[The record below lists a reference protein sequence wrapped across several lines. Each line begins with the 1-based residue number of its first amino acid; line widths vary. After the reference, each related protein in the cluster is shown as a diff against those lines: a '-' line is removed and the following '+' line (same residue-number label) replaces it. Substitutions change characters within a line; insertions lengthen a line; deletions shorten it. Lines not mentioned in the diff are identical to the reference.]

1 MIRHAL
7 PLLSVA
13 GLLFACSPE
22 PPRVDAEADVWSGRV
37 WSLET
42 LNGEYVLR
50 KPARSAV
57 FVTRTGDTIWFEAG
71 CGFSLS
77 IHQPEP
83 VVRDPQRISHP
94 CSAVDLERLGAV
106 EAIMREGG
114 SISANDDEIVISSAD
129 GRKAVFKEQAT
140 WNPSE

>member
-1 MIRHAL
+1 MIRPAL
-7 PLLSVA
+7 AVLSMA
-13 GLLFACSPE
+13 GLLSACSLE
-22 PPRVDAEADVWSGRV
+22 SARVDGEADAWSGRV

-50 KPARSAV
+50 TPARSEV
-57 FVTRTGDTIWFEAG
+57 FATRTGDTIWFEAG
-71 CGFSLS
+71 CGFSVS
-77 IHQPEP
+77 VHQPEP

-114 SISANDDEIVISSAD
+114 AISATESEIVISSAD